1 MPMTSSRSGVIHTND
16 GHRAVCDP
24 CGYRGKLKDKE
35 HQAEIAFAG
44 HSRTQKHL
52 RICREVGGVKLADEL
67 ALRLADVAEMLA
79 AVETDDD
86 GEIVEPHTGSLLS
99 ALDYALRGEPGCV
112 DMDEWQGRRREAL
125 VKHGGYLGV
134 A

>member
-1 MPMTSSRSGVIHTND
+1 M
-16 GHRAVCDP
+16 
-24 CGYRGKLKDKE
+24 
-35 HQAEIAFAG
+35 
-44 HSRTQKHL
+44 
-52 RICREVGGVKLADEL
+52 KLADEL
-67 ALRLADVAEMLA
+67 ALRLADVAEVLA

-86 GEIVEPHTGSLLS
+86 GEIVEPHTGAVMS

-112 DMDEWQGRRREAL
+112 DEDEWQDRRRRAL